1 MRNVDYHGVFAR
13 KLQEN
18 CVFQAILLGSSQNS
32 ALRLGSMTLL
42 GQGEQRGNVG
52 VITVG
57 DPELPFHPGR
67 VLVRFKGDTGPRVI
81 PTPNPIAAI
90 ARYRADNSVLYEP
103 DYVLHVDTTTP
114 TDPLWPQQWD
124 MAKISAPQAWDTQ
137 INAGD
142 VIVAVIDTGIDY
154 THPDLQG
161 NLWVNPVGGHDYN
174 VRVCFR
180 SRWRFPAKSLA
191 ELVLQHLHADGLY
204 AQQELSESIRRLFF
218 LYGAGVGSHR
228 HYALCGFGF

>member
-1 MRNVDYHGVFAR
+1 
-13 KLQEN
+13 
-18 CVFQAILLGSSQNS
+18 
-32 ALRLGSMTLL
+32 
-42 GQGEQRGNVG
+42 
-52 VITVG
+52 
-57 DPELPFHPGR
+57 
-67 VLVRFKGDTGPRVI
+67 
-81 PTPNPIAAI
+81 
-90 ARYRADNSVLYEP
+90 
-103 DYVLHVDTTTP
+103 
-114 TDPLWPQQWD
+114 

-161 NLWVNPVGGHDYN
+161 NLWVNPVAGPLPHLTLFAGGAGRGDAG
-174 VRVCFR
+174 RFR

>member
-81 PTPNPIAAI
+81 PTPDPMVAI
-90 ARYRADNSVLYEP
+90 ARYRADNSV
-103 DYVLHVDTTTP
+103 
-114 TDPLWPQQWD
+114 
-124 MAKISAPQAWDTQ
+124 
-137 INAGD
+137 
-142 VIVAVIDTGIDY
+142 
-154 THPDLQG
+154 
-161 NLWVNPVGGHDYN
+161 PVRTRLCATRRYDD
-174 VRVCFR
+174 
-180 SRWRFPAKSLA
+180 
-191 ELVLQHLHADGLY
+191 ADG
-204 AQQELSESIRRLFF
+204 
-218 LYGAGVGSHR
+218 
-228 HYALCGFGF
+228 

>member
-32 ALRLGSMTLL
+32 ALRVGSMTRL
-42 GQGEQRGNVG
+42 GQGEQRNNVR

-57 DPELPFHPGR
+57 NPEPAFHPGR

-90 ARYRADNSVLYEP
+90 ARYRADNSVLYPP

-114 TDPLWPQQWD
+114 TDPL
-124 MAKISAPQAWDTQ
+124 
-137 INAGD
+137 
-142 VIVAVIDTGIDY
+142 
-154 THPDLQG
+154 
-161 NLWVNPVGGHDYN
+161 
-174 VRVCFR
+174 
-180 SRWRFPAKSLA
+180 
-191 ELVLQHLHADGLY
+191 
-204 AQQELSESIRRLFF
+204 
-218 LYGAGVGSHR
+218 
-228 HYALCGFGF
+228 